1 MADLYKKILL
11 PLDGSEFAAEALPH
25 AEEMAH
31 TSGAKLILFQVVED
45 TPDFVVG
52 QVEGVGITTVS
63 HDESR
68 QNQALDTAQSYLDD
82 LVVSLRH
89 RQIDAVADIG
99 GGDPATAIVEYAQR
113 EAVDLIVMS
122 THGRTGLARWAYGS
136 VAHKVLQAAPC
147 AVLVVRPK
155 GFA

>member
-1 MADLYKKILL
+1 MAALYKKILL

-25 AEEMAH
+25 AEEMARS
-31 TSGAKLILFQVVED
+31 SGAKLVLFQVVED
-45 TPDFVVG
+45 TPDYVVA
-52 QVEGVGITTVS
+52 QIESVGITTVA
-63 HDESR
+63 HDESKR
-68 QNQALDTAQSYLDD
+68 NQALDTAQSYLDD
-82 LVVSLRH
+82 LVTSLRH

-99 GGDPATAIVEYAQR
+99 GGDPATAVVDYARQ

-147 AVLVVRPK
+147 AVLVVRPVN
-155 GFA
+155 FA

>member
-1 MADLYKKILL
+1 MAALYKKILL

-25 AEEMAH
+25 AEEMAR

-52 QVEGVGITTVS
+52 QMEGVGITTVS

-82 LVVSLRH
+82 LVVSRRH

-147 AVLVVRPK
+147 AVLIVRPK